1 MRKNKYGS
9 FDDLSVQNKVD
20 IEKVIEVIEGLE
32 INFDIYYGYPVID
45 ENNKKDYVKG
55 LLITD
60 KGIISLYEHTEEEE
74 SYKARIFQLISQ
86 DKSLVSLLY
95 TNLSLIKSVELKDI
109 TSIVSAASSG
119 DNLLSEENIMKVN
132 RAIQMAYGLSNIDK
146 REIVK
151 HDSLGAKIKKRNS
164 FIGKYDATQFNM
176 IHAYENKNLRIRG
189 LAGSGKTILM
199 VKKMAYLHYKDKN
212 KKIAFVF
219 YTQSLKQTILKM
231 FKKFYKDYD
240 RYGEPNFSNIS
251 ILHSWGG
258 KYTSGFYSEMAKI
271 CNEPV
276 INLFDAKSSK
286 AIGEDAFEYVCR
298 RLIENLSAEKLEV
311 YDYVFID
318 EAQDFKIQF
327 YNLVKKSL
335 KTNGKIIYA
344 YDELQSLNE
353 DNSIPSKSE
362 IFGDEECVDI
372 NLKISYRTP
381 VQVLSTAHALGLG
394 IYREVPEGEL
404 PFVNMIKDKDV
415 WKDIGY
421 EVVDGELNYGKY
433 VELKRTEDIIN
444 DPDILNVIQTTSL
457 DTQYKQLSELIMK
470 LINEED
476 VLAEDILVIDLDGK
490 YLKNNHQTFRSIF
503 NKLAREKNFLED
515 DKVKVSINLI
525 NKDNPNVY
533 KNEGQVAYTTIFRAK
548 GNEANIVF
556 IINAGT
562 LQMLKSHSRNQI
574 FTAMTRTKYA
584 VWLIGE
590 NIEGY
595 INEIRKVEQEQYK
608 LSFTYPTE
616 LELEEIQTY
625 GEIDSRSEINYYG
638 VEKNFEE
645 LLENNPDLA
654 KLLLD
659 KLNNKIVMT
668 ED

>member
-1 MRKNKYGS
+1 MRKNRYGS
-9 FDDLSVQNKVD
+9 FDDLSLQNRQD
-20 IEKVIEVIEGLE
+20 IENVIDKIEKANIE
-32 INFDIYYGYPVID
+32 FDIYYGYPVID

-55 LLITD
+55 LIITQ
-60 KGIISLYEHTEEEE
+60 KGIISLYEYSEEEV
-74 SYKARIFQLISQ
+74 SYRARIFQLISQ
-86 DKSLVSLLY
+86 DSALVSLLY
-95 TNLSLIKSVELKDI
+95 SNKDLLKFIELNKI
-109 TSIVSAASSG
+109 ENIVSAVSSG
-119 DNLLSEENIMKVN
+119 EDLLTDENIIKVN
-132 RAIQMAYGLSNIDK
+132 RAIQMAYGLSNVDN
-146 REIVK
+146 REILK
-151 HDSLGAKIKKRNS
+151 EDSLGEKIKKRNS
-164 FIGKYDATQFNM
+164 YIGKYDATQFNM
-176 IHAYENKNLRIRG
+176 IHSYENKNLRIRG

-240 RYGEPNFSNIS
+240 RYGEPNFSNVS
-251 ILHSWGG
+251 VLHSWGG
-258 KYTSGFYSEMAKI
+258 KYTSGFYSELSNI

-276 INLFDAKSSK
+276 INLFEAKTSK

-298 RLIENLSAEKLEV
+298 RLISNLSVEKLEV

-327 YNLVKKSL
+327 FNLVKKSL
-335 KTNGKIIYA
+335 KNEGKIIYA

-362 IFGDEECVDI
+362 IFGEEECIDI

-394 IYREVPEGEL
+394 IYREVEEGEL
-404 PFVNMIKDKDV
+404 PFVNMIKDKEV

-421 EVVDGELNYGKY
+421 EVVDGELSYGKY
-433 VELKRTEDIIN
+433 VELKRTEDMIDDQN
-444 DPDILNVIQTTSL
+444 ILNVLPNSSEEM
-457 DTQYKQLSELIMK
+457 QYQQLSQLIMK
-470 LINEED
+470 LIDEED
-476 VLAEDILVIDLDGK
+476 ILAEDILVIDLDSK
-490 YLKNNHQTFRSIF
+490 NLKVNHQFFRNTF
-503 NKLAREKNFLED
+503 NNLARENGFLEE
-515 DKVKVSINLI
+515 DKIKISINLI

-533 KNEGQVAYTTIFRAK
+533 RNKGQVAYTTIFRAK

-556 IINAGT
+556 VINAGA

-584 VWLIGE
+584 VWLMGE
-590 NIEGY
+590 KIEGY
-595 INEIRKVEQEQYK
+595 INEIRKIEEKHYK
-608 LSFTYPTE
+608 LAFTYPTE
-616 LELEEIQTY
+616 PELEKIKTY
-625 GEIDSRSEINYYG
+625 GEIDSKSELNYYG

-645 LLENNPDLA
+645 LLGNNPELA
-654 KLLLD
+654 KYLLNKLND
-659 KLNNKIVMT
+659 KLVGT